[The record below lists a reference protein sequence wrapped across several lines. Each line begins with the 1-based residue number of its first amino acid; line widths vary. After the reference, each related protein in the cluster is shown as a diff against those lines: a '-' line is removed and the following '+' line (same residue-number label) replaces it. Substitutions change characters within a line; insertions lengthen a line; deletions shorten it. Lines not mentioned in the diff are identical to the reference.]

1 MDACM
6 HASRGKGKETGLE
19 CQAKKS
25 KLSQRQWEPLHVL
38 EQGHDGT

>member
-6 HASRGKGKETGLE
+6 HASRGKAKETGLE
-19 CQAKKS
+19 RQAKKS
-25 KLSQRQWEPLHVL
+25 KLSQRQWEPLRVL